1 MSHGFVRTPFE
12 VKLLILYIL
21 AQVCQPVDRT
31 ALTELALCDE
41 GVDYFQFSEALA
53 SLEET
58 GHVRSEQGLYS
69 ITPKGKANGAICE
82 SELAYSVRQLCDRN
96 VAAMNA
102 KLRRATMVRAQV
114 LPRAEE
120 DGFTVR
126 MALDDDAGNVMT
138 LEMMAPG
145 RSQANA
151 MKRSFEDHAEQ
162 IYNAVLN
169 ALLAEHQDGWPP
181 ANRKDDSL

>member
-21 AQVCQPVDRT
+21 AQVCQPVDRMT
-31 ALTELALCDE
+31 LTELALCDE
-41 GVDYFQFSEALA
+41 GVNYFQVSETLA

-58 GHVRSEQGLYS
+58 GHIRSEQGLYS
-69 ITPKGKANGAICE
+69 ITPKGKANGAVCE

-96 VAAMNA
+96 VAAINA

-114 LPRAEE
+114 LPRAGM

-138 LEMMAPG
+138 LEMMTPG
-145 RSQANA
+145 RPQADA
-151 MKRSFEDHAEQ
+151 VKRSFEGHAEQ

-169 ALLAEHQDGWPP
+169 ALLADYQDE
-181 ANRKDDSL
+181 

>member
-21 AQVCQPVDRT
+21 AQLCQPVERAT
-31 ALTELALCDE
+31 LTELVLAVE
-41 GVDYFQFSEALA
+41 GVNYFQFSDALA

-58 GHVRSEQGLYS
+58 GHVQAEQGLYA
-69 ITPKGKANGAICE
+69 ITPKGKANGSVCA

-114 LPRAEE
+114 LPRAEG

-138 LEMMAPG
+138 LEMMTPG
-145 RSQANA
+145 LSQANVL
-151 MKRSFEDHAEQ
+151 KRSFEGRAEQ
-162 IYNAVLN
+162 IYNAILDV
-169 ALLAEHQDGWPP
+169 LLAEE
-181 ANRKDDSL
+181 RDDEPL

>member
-21 AQVCQPVDRT
+21 AQVCQPVDKT

-69 ITPKGKANGAICE
+69 ITPKGKANGAVCE
-82 SELAYSVRQLCDRN
+82 SELAYSVRQRCDRN
-96 VAAMNA
+96 VANMNA
-102 KLRRATMVRAQV
+102 QLRRAAMVRAQV
-114 LPRAEE
+114 QPRVEG

-151 MKRSFEDHAEQ
+151 MKRSFEGHAEQ
-162 IYNAVLN
+162 IYNAVLD
-169 ALLAEHQDGWPP
+169 ALLAEHPDE
-181 ANRKDDSL
+181 